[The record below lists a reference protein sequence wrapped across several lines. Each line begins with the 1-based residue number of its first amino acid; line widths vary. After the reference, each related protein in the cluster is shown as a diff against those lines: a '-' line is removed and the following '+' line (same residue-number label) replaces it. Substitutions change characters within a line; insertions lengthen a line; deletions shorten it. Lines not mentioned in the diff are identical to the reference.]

1 MEIYNTTTN
10 EVETLRYHDRSSQAS
25 QQQDSSA
32 DVTADDPCI
41 KYNPNQDRYEASGE
55 AIAYWREWFDRSEKA
70 DDMERELRELLK
82 ESSHDDPSEFIREN
96 VNQHYFE
103 HDTWPKQRMTLLS
116 ALKVEIES
124 FTCGSQ

>member
-1 MEIYNTTTN
+1 MEIFNTTTN
-10 EVETLRYHDRSSQAS
+10 EVETLTYYDRCSQAS

-55 AIAYWREWFDRSEKA
+55 AIDYWRQWFDLAEKA
-70 DDMERELRELLK
+70 DDLECELRGLLK
-82 ESSHDDPSEFIREN
+82 ASGHDDPSEFIREN

-103 HDTWPKQRMTLLS
+103 HDTWPKQRMDLLS
-116 ALKVEIES
+116 ALKVEVLGERAK
-124 FTCGSQ
+124 